1 MALAYSRDS
10 LLYAHKITWKS
21 HPGKTSKMPFFI
33 DLTAL
38 ILLIQYNL
46 NLMKYDLVF
55 EKKSVIN
62 NNYSTITLWY
72 KIKTKYPHGIRSGW
86 IHGTH

>member
-1 MALAYSRDS
+1 
-10 LLYAHKITWKS
+10 
-21 HPGKTSKMPFFI
+21 MPFFI
-33 DLTAL
+33 DLAAL

-72 KIKTKYPHGIRSGW
+72 KIKTKYPHGIRSG
-86 IHGTH
+86 

>member
-1 MALAYSRDS
+1 
-10 LLYAHKITWKS
+10 
-21 HPGKTSKMPFFI
+21 MPFFI

-72 KIKTKYPHGIRSGW
+72 KIKTKYPHGIRSG
-86 IHGTH
+86 